1 MRLTRI
7 GLLFCLSLAWGAPR
21 VHAGDASVVA
31 KSESPATAEKD
42 LGSNEEYAAMLG
54 DVIDY
59 VGEGEF
65 DAAIEILE
73 QRATKPPSA
82 DDKDKLKRLFAG
94 IFSGGGTYD
103 GHELVAVSTISSRL
117 HKAYALGYHERKPVL
132 YIFTMYQFAGKWK
145 IAHLHWDET
154 LEPLEKVAPSHFLAQ

>member
-1 MRLTRI
+1 MRLTR
-7 GLLFCLSLAWGAPR
+7 LVLFVCITLAVSAARAP
-21 VHAGDASVVA
+21 AAETSA
-31 KSESPATAEKD
+31 TTANSKPAAAEKG

-54 DVIDY
+54 NVIDY

-65 DAAIEILE
+65 DAAIEILD
-73 QRATKPPSA
+73 QHASKPPSGE
-82 DDKDKLKRLFAG
+82 DRDKLKRLFAG
-94 IFSGGGTYD
+94 IFSSGGAYD
-103 GHELVAVSTISSRL
+103 GHEFVAVRTISSRL

-132 YIFTMYQFAGKWK
+132 YVFTMYQFAGKWK